1 MAEIR
6 FEGQNIKIEM
16 VGSEEFLETRGQQI
30 IVKLLALDSE
40 VLGKKINL
48 SEKPLDSIPEENLAQ
63 YLKAFNGKSEKIRFL
78 AIAAFLQN
86 NGLGR
91 LETGDIIK
99 ALKQANQKPFTNTSD
114 CKAKCIKEGSCAKD
128 DKRTFY
134 VTNLGFEMLR
144 LNSNF

>member
-40 VLGKKINL
+40 VPSKKINL
-48 SEKPLDSIPEENLAQ
+48 SEKPSDSIPEENLAQ

>member
-40 VLGKKINL
+40 VFGKKTNL

>member
-40 VLGKKINL
+40 VFGKKTNL

-144 LNSNF
+144 LNSNL